1 MKNPALTLADGP
13 VNLALVPEVQIVKQ
27 TESVTAFRLGIWSR
41 NANTTVLDL
50 SLIGE
55 NTGSVEGLQWNGAGI
70 VQGNFTGW
78 QHGWIAGITNGN
90 MQGLQTALYTKSG
103 MGSSGVQ
110 IGLVNTSDDFSG
122 LQLGFVNIAETM
134 RSGLQ
139 IGLVNVINNKVK
151 LKIFPIVNWKF

>member
-1 MKNPALTLADGP
+1 VKNPALALADGP

-50 SLIGE
+50 SLVGE
-55 NTGSVEGLQWNGAGI
+55 NTGSVEGLQWTGAGI

-78 QHGWIAGITNGN
+78 QHGWIAGTTNGN

-110 IGLVNTSDDFSG
+110 IGLVN
-122 LQLGFVNIAETM
+122 
-134 RSGLQ
+134 
-139 IGLVNVINNKVK
+139 VINNKEK